1 MRNSWADVDRFI
13 TDNLLGPDP
22 ILDNV
27 LKNSLKNGLPSIHVA
42 PNQGKFLHI
51 LALSCQA
58 KNILEIGTLGAYSS
72 IWLARALPTNGSLI
86 TLEANP
92 HHAQIAAENV
102 KSAGLSHLIHIK
114 VGRALDILP
123 TLAGQGN
130 HSFDFIFIDADKP
143 NNAQYFQWALRL
155 SHPGSIIVIDNVIRD
170 GQIIDSN
177 SQDPSVQGTRDL
189 YQILGR
195 EKKVTATAVQTVG
208 SKGYDGFV
216 IMHVKRQN

>member
-1 MRNSWADVDRFI
+1 MQNSWADVDRFI
-13 TDNLLGPDP
+13 TDHLLDSDP
-22 ILDNV
+22 ILENV
-27 LKNSLKNGLPSIHVA
+27 LQNSLKKGLPSIHVA

-72 IWLARALPTNGSLI
+72 IWLARALPADGSLI

-92 HHAQIAAENV
+92 HHAHIAAENI

-114 VGRALDILP
+114 IGRALDILP
-123 TLAGQGN
+123 TLASPG
-130 HSFDFIFIDADKP
+130 HPSFDFIFIDADKP
-143 NNAQYFQWALRL
+143 NNSQYFQWALRL

-170 GQIIDSN
+170 GRIIDSN
-177 SQDPSVQGTRDL
+177 NQDPSVQGTRDL

-216 IMHVKRQN
+216 IMRVKR

>member
-123 TLAGQGN
+123 TLAGQEN
-130 HSFDFIFIDADKP
+130 PSFDFIFIDADKP

-195 EKKVTATAVQTVG
+195 EKKVTATALQTVG
-208 SKGYDGFV
+208 SKGYDGFI

>member
-1 MRNSWADVDRFI
+1 M
-13 TDNLLGPDP
+13 
-22 ILDNV
+22 
-27 LKNSLKNGLPSIHVA
+27 A

-123 TLAGQGN
+123 TLAGQEN
-130 HSFDFIFIDADKP
+130 PSFDFIFIDADKP

-195 EKKVTATAVQTVG
+195 EKKVTATALQTVG
-208 SKGYDGFV
+208 SKGYDGFI

>member
-114 VGRALDILP
+114 IGRALDILP
-123 TLAGQGN
+123 TLAGQG
-130 HSFDFIFIDADKP
+130 HPSFDFIFIDADKP

-170 GQIIDSN
+170 GQIIDPN